1 MRLYKTD
8 ENADFPEKVSRPY
21 GNDYLNLRSS
31 IRVDV
36 RPGETLLI
44 PTGFRISISKGQEV
58 FAVDIYGSNRV
69 SLESGKSANITI
81 TNHTDR
87 NYLISVGQSIG
98 RLEVYK

>member
-1 MRLYKTD
+1 MRLYRLNK
-8 ENADFPEKVSRPY
+8 NVDFPEKVSRPY

-44 PTGFRISISKGQEV
+44 PTGFRLSLSKDQKV
-58 FAVDIYGSNRV
+58 FASDIFKSNRV
-69 SLESGKSANITI
+69 SLKSGEQVSITI

-87 NYLISVGQSIG
+87 NYLISIGQSIG
-98 RLEVYK
+98 HLEVYK